1 MGVRVLQDNRTAAG
15 RAQFG
20 EDLLASP
27 RVVAVTGGSGQLGT
41 LVLRRLL
48 DDVDIARVISID
60 RRPPMIGSAKL
71 ESIIGDVCDGDFAR
85 HLQGVDAVIH
95 CAFII
100 SGSERSSLFRAV
112 NVEGSKNVFR
122 AAVSAGVTTIVFVS
136 SITAY
141 GVVAGHP
148 VPIVETTPRVR
159 QADFAYAA
167 CKFDVEAFLDEVEP
181 HHPDIAVS
189 RIRANVLMGRRM
201 QHLLG
206 DVLRIGWI
214 PDLDGVPLP
223 IVWDEDVADLIVL
236 ALKRGARGAFNAAA
250 DELLPATELAAR
262 TGARA
267 VKVSRLLLFMHTA
280 LYELLTRLNVHLLS
294 DPSWATR
301 TKAPLIGSSEKARRE
316 LGWSPRYGTAVA
328 VVERFRAVS
337 PWRLDVWLL
346 VVLWMLARATRHAP
360 GCLAGRSGRLFLCLN
375 GPVAGDFSLIV
386 EDGKMRARAGAPP
399 RPTSTVTMTATLFR
413 DLLAGRAAFDD
424 AMASG
429 DIDWFGAEA
438 DRDLLKR
445 IVAIPTQRES
455 EGGWRGAAAQLA
467 ARWC

>member
-1 MGVRVLQDNRTAAG
+1 MGCSRVCLDNRTAG
-15 RAQFG
+15 RLAQTI
-20 EDLLASP
+20 EDFLASP

-41 LVLRRLL
+41 HVLRRLL
-48 DDVDIARVISID
+48 EDPDTARVISID
-60 RRPPMIGSAKL
+60 RRPPVIGSAKL
-71 ESIIGDVCDGDFAR
+71 ESIIGDVCDPAFAR
-85 HLQGVDAVIH
+85 HLQGVDALIH

-100 SGSERSSLFRAV
+100 SGSERSDAFRAV

-122 AAVSAGVTTIVFVS
+122 AAASAGVTTIVFVS

-141 GVVAGHP
+141 GVVPGHP

-159 QADFAYAA
+159 QHDFAYAA

-181 HHPDIAVS
+181 RHPDVAIS

-223 IVWDEDVADLIVL
+223 IVWDEDVADLLVL
-236 ALKRGARGAFNAAA
+236 ALKRRARGAFNATA
-250 DELLPATELAAR
+250 DELLPSPELAER
-262 TGARA
+262 TGAMAIRPWR
-267 VKVSRLLLFMHTA
+267 VLLAIHAA
-280 LYELLTRLNVHLLS
+280 LYEILSRFGLHLLS

-301 TKAPLIGSSEKARRE
+301 TRAPLIGSSDKARRE
-316 LGWSPRYGTAVA
+316 LGWSPRYPTAVA
-328 VVERFRAVS
+328 VVEQFRAVS

-346 VVLWMLARATRHAP
+346 VALWMLGRATQDAA
-360 GCLAGRSGRLFLCLN
+360 GSLAGRSGRLFLCLN

-386 EDGKMRARAGAPP
+386 EDGKMRVRAGAPP
-399 RPTSTVTMTATLFR
+399 SPTSTATMTAALFR
-413 DLLAGRAAFDD
+413 DLLAGRASFDD
-424 AMASG
+424 ALASG
-429 DIDWFGAEA
+429 QIDWFGADA

-445 IVAIPTQRES
+445 IVAIPTMRES
-455 EGGWRGAAAQLA
+455 RVGWRGAAA
-467 ARWC
+467 RWC

>member
-1 MGVRVLQDNRTAAG
+1 LTSA
-15 RAQFG
+15 
-20 EDLLASP
+20 

-41 LVLRRLL
+41 HVLRRLL
-48 DDVDIARVISID
+48 DDADIARVISID
-60 RRPPMIGSAKL
+60 RRPPVIASAKL
-71 ESIIGDVCDGDFAR
+71 ESVVGDVCDADFAR

-100 SGSERSSLFRAV
+100 SGSERSGVFRAV

-122 AAVSAGVTTIVFVS
+122 ASASAGVKTIVFVS

-141 GVVAGHP
+141 GVVPGHP
-148 VPIVETTPRVR
+148 VPIVETTPRMR
-159 QADFAYAA
+159 QDDFAYAA

-181 HHPDIAVS
+181 QHPDIAIS

-201 QHLLG
+201 PHLLG

-223 IVWDEDVADLIVL
+223 IVWDEDVADLLVL
-236 ALKRGARGAFNAAA
+236 ALRRRARGAFNATA
-250 DELLPATELAAR
+250 DELLPSPALADR

-267 VKVSRLLLFMHTA
+267 VRPWRVVLAVHAALYDILSRLNL
-280 LYELLTRLNVHLLS
+280 HLLS

-301 TKAPLIGSSEKARRE
+301 TRAPLIGSSDKAKRE
-316 LGWSPRYGTAVA
+316 LGWSPRYPTAVA
-328 VVERFRAVS
+328 VVQQFRAVS

-346 VVLWMLARATRHAP
+346 VALWMLGRATRHAS
-360 GCLAGRSGRLFLCLN
+360 GSLAGRSGRLFLCLN

-386 EDGKMRARAGAPP
+386 NDGRMRVRAGVPP
-399 RPTSTVTMTATLFR
+399 FPTSTVTMTAALFR
-413 DLLAGRAAFDD
+413 DLLAGRASFDD
-424 AMASG
+424 AIGSG
-429 DIDWFGAEA
+429 QIDWFGADA

-445 IVAIPTQRES
+445 IVAMPTQRES
-455 EGGWRGAAAQLA
+455 RGGWRGAAA
-467 ARWC
+467 RWS

>member
-1 MGVRVLQDNRTAAG
+1 V
-15 RAQFG
+15 
-20 EDLLASP
+20 
-27 RVVAVTGGSGQLGT
+27 
-41 LVLRRLL
+41 
-48 DDVDIARVISID
+48 
-60 RRPPMIGSAKL
+60 IGSPKL
-71 ESIIGDVCDGDFAR
+71 TSVIGDVCDADFAR

-100 SGSERSSLFRAV
+100 SGSERSDAFRAV
-112 NVEGSKNVFR
+112 NVDGSKNVFR
-122 AAVSAGVTTIVFVS
+122 AAASAGVETIVFVS

-141 GVVAGHP
+141 GVVPGHP

-181 HHPDIAVS
+181 RHPDIAVS

-223 IVWDEDVADLIVL
+223 IVWDEDVADLLVL
-236 ALKRGARGAFNAAA
+236 ALRHRARGAFNATA
-250 DELLPATELAAR
+250 DELLPSPELAEK
-262 TGARA
+262 TGAKA
-267 VKVSRLLLFMHTA
+267 VRPWRVLLAIHAGLYEILSRLDL
-280 LYELLTRLNVHLLS
+280 HLLS

-301 TKAPLIGSSEKARRE
+301 TRAPLIGSSERAKRE
-316 LGWSPRYGTAVA
+316 LGWSPRYPTAVS
-328 VVERFRAVS
+328 VVQQFRAVS

-346 VVLWMLARATRHAP
+346 LVLWMLGRATRKAP
-360 GCLAGRSGRLFLCLN
+360 GNLAGRSGRLFLCLN

-386 EDGKMRARAGAPP
+386 EDGTMRARAGAPP
-399 RPTSTVTMTATLFR
+399 APTSTVTMTATLFR
-413 DLLAGRAAFDD
+413 DLLAGRASFDD
-424 AMASG
+424 AVASG
-429 DIDWFGAEA
+429 EIDWFGADA

-445 IVAIPTQRES
+445 IVAIPSLRETR
-455 EGGWRGAAAQLA
+455 GGWRGAAAQLA

>member
-1 MGVRVLQDNRTAAG
+1 LV
-15 RAQFG
+15 
-20 EDLLASP
+20 SP

-41 LVLRRLL
+41 HVLRRLL
-48 DDVDIARVISID
+48 DDTDIARVISID
-60 RRPPMIGSAKL
+60 RRPPVIGSAKL
-71 ESIIGDVCDGDFAR
+71 ESIVGDVCDPDFSR

-100 SGSERSSLFRAV
+100 SGGERSDAFRSV

-122 AAVSAGVTTIVFVS
+122 AAASAGVKTIVFVS

-141 GVVAGHP
+141 GVVPGHP
-148 VPIVETTPRVR
+148 VPIVESTPRVR
-159 QADFAYAA
+159 QNEFGYAA
-167 CKFDVEAFLDEVEP
+167 CKFDVEAFLDQVEP
-181 HHPDIAVS
+181 QHPDIAIS

-201 QHLLG
+201 PHLLG

-223 IVWDEDVADLIVL
+223 IVWDEDVADLLVL
-236 ALKRGARGAFNAAA
+236 ALQRRARGAFNATA
-250 DELLPATELAAR
+250 DELLPSPELAEK

-267 VKVSRLLLFMHTA
+267 VRPWRVLLALHAGLYEVLSRLNL
-280 LYELLTRLNVHLLS
+280 HLLS

-301 TKAPLIGSSEKARRE
+301 TRAPLIGSSEKAKRV
-316 LGWSPRYGTAVA
+316 LGWAPRYPTAVA
-328 VVERFRAVS
+328 VVQQFRAVS

-346 VVLWMLARATRHAP
+346 AALWMLGRATRHAP
-360 GCLAGRSGRLFLCLN
+360 GNLAGRSGRLFLCLN

-399 RPTSTVTMTATLFR
+399 SPTSTVTMTATLFR
-413 DLLAGRAAFDD
+413 DLLAGRASFDD
-424 AMASG
+424 ALASG
-429 DIDWFGAEA
+429 QIDWFGADH

-445 IVAIPTQRES
+445 IVAIPTMRES
-455 EGGWRGAAAQLA
+455 AAGWRGAAA
-467 ARWC
+467 RWC